1 MQLMQ
6 AVSMVLAQPM
16 ISTACHLCLG
26 MWHQLQPRKSSS
38 SGARRVCSATEANRD
53 LQSNPSPNGLHQARG
68 RVFHSHT
75 AALQERTARTET
87 QNEARALLQKLPVYK
102 WLVALP
108 QLTSRIC
115 HPNTDVKTLTHE
127 ILKKVAAT
135 FPQQAC
141 PLVLWPVCLVLWHP
155 REESQR
161 HALKAIG

>member
-1 MQLMQ
+1 
-6 AVSMVLAQPM
+6 MVLAQP
-16 ISTACHLCLG
+16 IIPLPAICPWACGSNSSLAS
-26 MWHQLQPRKSSS
+26 PR
-38 SGARRVCSATEANRD
+38 AAVHCACAQRPRQTETFS
-53 LQSNPSPNGLHQARG
+53 QSNPSPKGLHQARG